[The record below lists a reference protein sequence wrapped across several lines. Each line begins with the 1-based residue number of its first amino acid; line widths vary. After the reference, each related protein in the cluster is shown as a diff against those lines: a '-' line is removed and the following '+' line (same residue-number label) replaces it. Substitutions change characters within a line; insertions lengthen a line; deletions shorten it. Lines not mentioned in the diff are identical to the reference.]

1 MRPQKGAAMVEFAII
16 ALLFFTV
23 LFAAIETGRWM
34 FNWNTLVEATRR
46 GARIA
51 TVCPLGDPYIKVAA
65 VFGNTALPDAAQNS
79 PILNGLSTSQVSI
92 TYYKI
97 VENPAGSGIGNYID
111 HPVCSEPAISP
122 IPACSSISA
131 IEASYIKLVSVSI
144 SYNHSFIAPVIGGIL
159 GNIYAPTFRTL
170 MPVESLDSVLQ
181 KSPNLCYP

>member
-1 MRPQKGAAMVEFAII
+1 MRLQKGAAMVEFAII
-16 ALLFFTV
+16 ALLFFMV

-51 TVCPLGDPYIKVAA
+51 TVCPLGHPYIKVAT
-65 VFGNTALPDAAQNS
+65 VFGDTAFPNAAQNS

-97 VENPAGSGIGNYID
+97 VETSTGSGIGDYLNN
-111 HPVCSEPAISP
+111 PVCSSNLAIA
-122 IPACSSISA
+122 PACSSISA
-131 IEASYIKLVSVSI
+131 INASYIKLVAVSI
-144 SYNHSFIAPVIGGIL
+144 SYNHRFIAPVIGGIL
-159 GNIYAPTFRTL
+159 GNIIAPTFSTL